1 MSEKKKKKSQIC
13 TDRQGEKF
21 LYIIINIDR
30 AAKDTIVQQTLKYL
44 NTLIP
49 IQYWKVNLK

>member
-30 AAKDTIVQQTLKYL
+30 AAKDTTMQQTLKYFEPYTIL
-44 NTLIP
+44 EG
-49 IQYWKVNLK
+49 